1 MRVTICEKRHK
12 PTLFWQKSDAL
23 NGNWSNFLLT
33 KGEKPMSITSIIRP
47 LFARR
52 IKAAEQYPSNSD
64 ELQRTV
70 LRRLLSM
77 ARNTE
82 TGRRYR
88 FDTLD
93 GYYD

>member
-1 MRVTICEKRHK
+1 
-12 PTLFWQKSDAL
+12 
-23 NGNWSNFLLT
+23 
-33 KGEKPMSITSIIRP
+33 MSITSIIRP

-88 FDTLD
+88 LDTID
-93 GYYD
+93 SHYDYTSRVPEAE